1 MTNLVTVGFGKAAED
16 LACAELQR
24 LGYAVLARRYRTK
37 VGEIDIVARD
47 GRAVVFVEVKAR
59 TDTRC
64 GHPAEHVTV
73 WKQRRIAA
81 MATDFLSRWKL
92 HGAPCRF
99 DVVAVTG
106 PSGGPQRIDVIRAAF
121 WVDW

>member
-1 MTNLVTVGFGKAAED
+1 MTSLVTVGFGKAAED
-16 LACAELQR
+16 LACAELQH
-24 LGYAVLARRYRTK
+24 LGYAILARRYRTK

-59 TDTRC
+59 TDERH
-64 GHPAEHVTV
+64 GHPAEHVTP

-81 MATDFLSRWKL
+81 MANDFLTRWRL

-106 PSGGPQRIDVIRAAF
+106 PAGGAQRIDVIRAAF